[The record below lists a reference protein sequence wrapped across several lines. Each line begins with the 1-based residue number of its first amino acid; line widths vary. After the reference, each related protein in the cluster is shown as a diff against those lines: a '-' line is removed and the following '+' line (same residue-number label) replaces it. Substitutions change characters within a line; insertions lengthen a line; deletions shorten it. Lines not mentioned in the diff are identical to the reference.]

1 MGNEFAKIFGQI
13 ILITLFLD
21 NSCPDTQLSMQ
32 TQQTFGETLRK
43 LREDNSM
50 PLRKL
55 AALLDID
62 QSTLSKIER
71 NERKAN
77 PDLIDKLSKIFK
89 ADKKELHISFVS
101 DKVVYELLDE
111 ESSIDILKV
120 AEEKISYIKQSKKKP
135 NAK

>member
-1 MGNEFAKIFGQI
+1 MFG
-13 ILITLFLD
+13 ILISDTLYLD
-21 NSCPDTQLSMQ
+21 NYCQDLNLSMV

-43 LREDNSM
+43 LREDDGM

-77 PDLIDKLSKIFK
+77 PEMIDKLSKIFK

>member
-1 MGNEFAKIFGQI
+1 MV
-13 ILITLFLD
+13 
-21 NSCPDTQLSMQ
+21 

-43 LREDNSM
+43 LREDDGM

-77 PDLIDKLSKIFK
+77 PGMIDKLSKIFK

-120 AEEKISYIKQSKKKP
+120 AEEKISYIIQSKKKP

>member
-1 MGNEFAKIFGQI
+1 MV
-13 ILITLFLD
+13 
-21 NSCPDTQLSMQ
+21 

-43 LREDNSM
+43 LREDDGM

-62 QSTLSKIER
+62 QPTLSKIER

-77 PDLIDKLSKIFK
+77 PDMIDKLSKIFK

-120 AEEKISYIKQSKKKP
+120 AEEKIEYLKSKRTTRK
-135 NAK
+135 

>member
-1 MGNEFAKIFGQI
+1 MV
-13 ILITLFLD
+13 
-21 NSCPDTQLSMQ
+21 

-43 LREDNSM
+43 LREDDGM

-89 ADKKELHISFVS
+89 ADKNELHISFVS

-120 AEEKISYIKQSKKKP
+120 AEEKIKYKRTQKKK
-135 NAK
+135 

>member
-1 MGNEFAKIFGQI
+1 MTNIV
-13 ILITLFLD
+13 
-21 NSCPDTQLSMQ
+21 
-32 TQQTFGETLRK
+32 
-43 LREDNSM
+43 
-50 PLRKL
+50 
-55 AALLDID
+55 

-120 AEEKISYIKQSKKKP
+120 AEEKISYIIQSKKKT

>member
-1 MGNEFAKIFGQI
+1 
-13 ILITLFLD
+13 
-21 NSCPDTQLSMQ
+21 MQ

-43 LREDNSM
+43 LREEHSM

-120 AEEKISYIKQSKKKP
+120 AEEKIKYKRTQKKK
-135 NAK
+135 

>member
-1 MGNEFAKIFGQI
+1 
-13 ILITLFLD
+13 LD
-21 NSCPDTQLSMQ
+21 NYCQDLNLSMV

-43 LREDNSM
+43 LREDDGM

-77 PDLIDKLSKIFK
+77 PDLIEKLSKIFK
-89 ADKKELHISFVS
+89 ADKKELNISFVS

-120 AEEKISYIKQSKKKP
+120 AEEKISYIIQSKKKP

>member
-1 MGNEFAKIFGQI
+1 MQI
-13 ILITLFLD
+13 
-21 NSCPDTQLSMQ
+21 
-32 TQQTFGETLRK
+32 QQTFGETLRK
-43 LREDNSM
+43 LREGSGM
-50 PLRKL
+50 SLRKL

-77 PDLIDKLSKIFK
+77 PTLIDKLSKIFK
-89 ADKKELHISFVS
+89 TDKKELHISFVS
-101 DKVVYELLDE
+101 DKVVYELLNE

>member
-1 MGNEFAKIFGQI
+1 M
-13 ILITLFLD
+13 D
-21 NSCPDTQLSMQ
+21 NYCQDLKLSMVA
-32 TQQTFGETLRK
+32 QQTFGETLRK
-43 LREDNSM
+43 LREDDGM

-77 PDLIDKLSKIFK
+77 PEMIDKLSKIFK
-89 ADKKELHISFVS
+89 ADKKELNISFVS

-111 ESSIDILKV
+111 EGSIDILKV
-120 AEEKISYIKQSKKKP
+120 AEEKISYIIQSKQKP

>member
-1 MGNEFAKIFGQI
+1 M
-13 ILITLFLD
+13 LIALFLD
-21 NSCPDTQLSMQ
+21 NSCPDIPLSMQ

-89 ADKKELHISFVS
+89 ADKKELHISYVS

>member
-1 MGNEFAKIFGQI
+1 MV
-13 ILITLFLD
+13 
-21 NSCPDTQLSMQ
+21 

-43 LREDNSM
+43 LREEDGM

-77 PDLIDKLSKIFK
+77 PEMIDKLSKIFN

-111 ESSIDILKV
+111 ESSFDILKV

>member
-1 MGNEFAKIFGQI
+1 MQNEFAKIFGQI
-13 ILITLFLD
+13 ILIALFLD
-21 NSCPDTQLSMQ
+21 NSCPDTSLSMQ

-43 LREDNSM
+43 LREENSM